1 MINETTV
8 IKLFSE
14 TFMLTLKLSVPIL
27 MLGMFIGILISIF
40 QTATSIQ
47 EQTLTFI
54 PKLIITAL
62 ALIGL
67 SPWMLQQI
75 MLFTM
80 NLMGNLEKFAR

>member
-1 MINETTV
+1 MTATSV
-8 IKLFSE
+8 CQLLTD
-14 TFMLTLKLSVPIL
+14 TFLLTLKLSLPTL
-27 MLGMFIGILISIF
+27 LLGMFIGIIVSIF

-75 MLFTM
+75 ITYTER
-80 NLMGNLEKFAR
+80 LMGHLENFAR